1 MSKPVNLILAGM
13 LLATSAVAETLIKE
27 SEARL
32 PPAPVT
38 AIATRSITRGPGI
51 RVLAPDAGS
60 QSLASPF
67 PLQII
72 FEPHGGAKIDP
83 STVRL
88 TYLRNP
94 NVDLTERIKAGLSEK
109 GIDLKAAEVPPGE
122 HQIRISV
129 QDSDGRQSN
138 AVLNLNV
145 AR

>member
-1 MSKPVNLILAGM
+1 MSKPVNLILAGT
-13 LLATSAVAETLIKE
+13 LLATSALAETLITE

-38 AIATRSITRGPGI
+38 ATRSITRGPGI

-67 PLQII
+67 PLRIV
-72 FEPHGGAKIDP
+72 FEPHGGAKIDL

-88 TYLRNP
+88 TYLRSP
-94 NVDLTERIKAGLSEK
+94 GVDLTERVRAGLSEK
-109 GIDLKAAEVPPGE
+109 GIDVKAADAPPGE

-129 QDSDGRQSN
+129 QDSDGRVSN
-138 AVLNLNV
+138 VLLNLNV
-145 AR
+145 VR

>member
-13 LLATSAVAETLIKE
+13 LLATSALAETLIKE

-38 AIATRSITRGPGI
+38 ATRSITRGPGI
-51 RVLAPDAGS
+51 RILSPDAGG

-67 PLQII
+67 PLRIA
-72 FEPHGGAKIDP
+72 FEPHGGAKIDL

-88 TYLRNP
+88 TYLRSP
-94 NVDLTERIKAGLSEK
+94 SVDLTERVKAGLSEK
-109 GIDLKAAEVPPGE
+109 GIDLKAAEVPAGE
-122 HQIRISV
+122 HQIRVSV

-138 AVLNLNV
+138 VVLNLNV
-145 AR
+145 TR